1 MSTVVSKK
9 AQSKG
14 HLLQRFLSP
23 RTIPMLATVAV
34 CLVLYLVARWRY
46 EGFGTGEVF
55 VNFLVDNAPIGIV
68 AVGMTMV
75 IISGGID
82 LSVAGVVVLCTVL
95 IAKLIT
101 SFHLHPVACWGI
113 VLCVG
118 SGVGFLTGCVVR
130 YFKIE
135 PFIATLAG
143 LFLARGIAYMI
154 SNETAIPIEHPF
166 YTLMSGTGI
175 PIGQTWVGLPA
186 LVLLA
191 VVAVGLY
198 VTFFT
203 PYGRRL
209 FAIGGNEDAAH
220 LMGLPVGR
228 TKVMVYMVS
237 GFLAALAAIVFTIT
251 LPAGDPTGAD
261 GWELDAIAASVIGG
275 TLMTGG
281 SGNVFGTLI
290 GVLILGIIKSSLDF
304 ANVSSYYMRIVMGG
318 LLLVFVVL
326 QRFLSAGAYR
336 KD

>member
-1 MSTVVSKK
+1 MATSLSKK
-9 AQSKG
+9 VQPKG
-14 HLLQRFLSP
+14 NPLKRMFSP
-23 RTIPMLATVAV
+23 RTIPMLVTVAV
-34 CLVLYLVARWRY
+34 CLLLYMVARWNF
-46 EGFGTGEVF
+46 EGFGSGEVF

-95 IAKLIT
+95 IAKLILD
-101 SFHLHPVACWGI
+101 FHIHPVACWGI

-118 SGVGFLTGCVVR
+118 AGVGFLTGCVIR

-143 LFLARGIAYMI
+143 LFLARGIAYMV

-166 YTLMSGTGI
+166 YSLMAGKGI

-191 VVAVGLY
+191 VVAAGLY
-198 VTFFT
+198 ITFYT
-203 PYGRRL
+203 SYGRRL
-209 FAIGGNEDAAH
+209 FAIGGNEDGAH
-220 LMGLPVGR
+220 MMGLPVGR
-228 TKVMVYMVS
+228 TKIIVYMVS

-281 SGNVFGTLI
+281 SGNIFGTLI

-304 ANVSSYYMRIVMGG
+304 ANVSSYYTRIVMGV

-326 QRFLSAGAYR
+326 QRFLSAGASH